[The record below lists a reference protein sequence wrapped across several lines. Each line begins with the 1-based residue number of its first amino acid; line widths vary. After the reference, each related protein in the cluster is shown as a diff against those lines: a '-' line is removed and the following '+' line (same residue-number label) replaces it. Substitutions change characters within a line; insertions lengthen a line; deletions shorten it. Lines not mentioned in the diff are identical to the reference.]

1 MRRDKGRGNNVKSKD
16 LRNRRREKELYTT
29 RYKIFVEQEKSV
41 PAENYKD
48 GLLKDHSDDHAYQI
62 GCYEGSLLVGFMT
75 LIVKKMMNY

>member
-1 MRRDKGRGNNVKSKD
+1 MLKVKILETEEEK
-16 LRNRRREKELYTT
+16 KELYAT

-41 PAENYKD
+41 PAKNYKD

-75 LIVKKMMNY
+75 LIVKKVMNY